1 MNRHELDH
9 ALRKLR
15 LSGLAATLDVRL
27 IEAQAESRSHLD
39 FLASLVRD
47 ELGRR
52 SDRLIERRVKQAE
65 FRDPQARLDTFDF
78 TFNPKMDRKKVYE
91 LAAGQFVNQRQDA
104 LFLGRPGT
112 GKSHLAQAIAYAL
125 ILQGVR
131 VLYREAH
138 VLLEELLEAQIS
150 KDRKAKMAEL
160 AAVPLLIIDDLGMKK
175 LPPTAAED
183 LLELVMRR
191 YERTSTIVTSNRP
204 VEDWGKLL
212 GDTASVTAM
221 LDRLLH
227 HGHLLQCGPRSWR
240 TQKHTE
246 LNEPRTSK

>member
-1 MNRHELDH
+1 MNRHELDQ
-9 ALRKLR
+9 ALRRLR

-27 IEAQAESRSHLD
+27 IEAQAESTSHLD
-39 FLASLVRD
+39 FLSSLVRD
-47 ELGRR
+47 ELTRR
-52 SDRLIERRVKQAE
+52 GDRLIERRVKQAE
-65 FRDPQARLDTFDF
+65 FRDRNARLDTFDF
-78 TFNPKMDRKKVYE
+78 GFNPKMDRKKVYE
-91 LAAGQFVNQRQDA
+91 LASGHFANKRQDA

-112 GKSHLAQAIAYAL
+112 GKSHLAQGIGHAL
-125 ILQGVR
+125 ILQGVK

-138 VLLEELLEAQIS
+138 VLLDELLEAQIS

-160 AAVPLLIIDDLGMKK
+160 ATVPVLIIDDLGMKK

-212 GDTASVTAM
+212 GDTASVAAM

-246 LNEPRTSK
+246 LNGPASAQ